1 MSTFTNEEDRKKFM
15 GAIKEI
21 SNSMV
26 RIESERD
33 LIKEIVKDQ
42 AEEFNLSKK
51 IINKIAKTY
60 HKQNLT
66 QVEAEHDEFI
76 EVYEATTGSKNV

>member
-1 MSTFTNEEDRKKFM
+1 MSTFTNEADRKKFM

-21 SNSMV
+21 SNSFV
-26 RIESERD
+26 RIEAERD
-33 LIKEIVKDQ
+33 LIKEIVKEQSD
-42 AEEFNLSKK
+42 EFNLSKK

-76 EVYEATTGSKNV
+76 EVYEATTGSNNV

>member
-1 MSTFTNEEDRKKFM
+1 MSIFTNEEDRKKFM

-21 SNSMV
+21 SNSLV
-26 RIESERD
+26 RIEAERD

-42 AEEFNLSKK
+42 SDNLNLSRK
-51 IINKIAKTY
+51 IISKIAKTY

-66 QVEAEHDEFI
+66 QVEAEHDEFV
-76 EVYEATTGSKNV
+76 EVYDAATGSKNV